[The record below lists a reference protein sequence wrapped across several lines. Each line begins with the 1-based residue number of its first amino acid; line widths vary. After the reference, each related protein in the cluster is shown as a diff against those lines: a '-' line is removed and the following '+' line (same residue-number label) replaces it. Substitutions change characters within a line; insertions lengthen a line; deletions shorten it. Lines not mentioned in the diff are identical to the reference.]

1 MVADKS
7 SCLLNNQ
14 VILSILLLI
23 RHDGST
29 ARTQRLFLHR
39 FCFNNI
45 RAGFITGAI
54 PGRRRNAPGVILHN
68 GDNAMTTPAARKPIM
83 TLYSGTTDPY
93 SHRTRIVLFEKD
105 IECQIVEVD
114 VNKKPREL
122 GELNPY
128 NQVPAMVDR
137 DLVLYESNIINEY
150 LDERLPH
157 PPLMPVDPVS
167 RARARLM
174 LVRFDRDWYNLIP
187 DITGGDKKT
196 ATRARHAL
204 RDGLTVISPI
214 FKEQPYAM
222 GEEFSLVDC
231 SLAPLLWR
239 LDHWDIELPR
249 QAKPI
254 LEYAERI
261 FTRKSFKLSLTEAE
275 KAMRS
280 PVR

>member
-1 MVADKS
+1 MIDKNVMS
-7 SCLLNNQ
+7 
-14 VILSILLLI
+14 
-23 RHDGST
+23 
-29 ARTQRLFLHR
+29 
-39 FCFNNI
+39 
-45 RAGFITGAI
+45 
-54 PGRRRNAPGVILHN
+54 
-68 GDNAMTTPAARKPIM
+68 TTPAARKPIM
-83 TLYSGTTDPY
+83 TLYSGTSDPW

-105 IECQIVEVD
+105 IECQIVDVD

-128 NQVPAMVDR
+128 NQVPTMVDR

-174 LVRFDRDWYNLIP
+174 LVRFDRDWYGLIR
-187 DITGGDKKT
+187 DITGGDRKS
-196 ATRARHAL
+196 ATKARHTL

-214 FKEQPYAM
+214 FKEQAFAL

-254 LEYAERI
+254 LDYANKL
-261 FTRKSFKLSLTEAE
+261 FQRKSFKLSLTEAE
-275 KAMRS
+275 RAMHTPSR
-280 PVR
+280 

>member
-1 MVADKS
+1 
-7 SCLLNNQ
+7 
-14 VILSILLLI
+14 
-23 RHDGST
+23 
-29 ARTQRLFLHR
+29 
-39 FCFNNI
+39 
-45 RAGFITGAI
+45 
-54 PGRRRNAPGVILHN
+54 
-68 GDNAMTTPAARKPIM
+68 
-83 TLYSGTTDPY
+83 
-93 SHRTRIVLFEKD
+93 
-105 IECQIVEVD
+105 
-114 VNKKPREL
+114 
-122 GELNPY
+122 
-128 NQVPAMVDR
+128 MVDR

-174 LVRFDRDWYNLIP
+174 LARFDRDWYSLVH
-187 DITGGDKKT
+187 DLSAGDKKS

-214 FKEQPYAM
+214 FKEQQFAM

-231 SLAPLLWR
+231 SLAPILWR

-254 LEYAERI
+254 LEYAERL
-261 FTRKSFKLSLTEAE
+261 FARKSFKLSLTEAE

-280 PVR
+280 RTR